1 MVSEHRARMT
11 RESKKSL
18 IIFLSIIGV
27 LCLLA
32 YPFRGFPGLPHEQR
46 YKYID
51 EASELLDYHSAGEVL
66 LERYDRGDGA
76 FSPSF
81 RYVELESSKAFD
93 VLTARTKSLK
103 NVTCTALYE
112 TGTRCYTGQVN
123 IEIHRESITSSK
135 VKLQIIDVYSGRHD
149 K

>member
-1 MVSEHRARMT
+1 MT
-11 RESKKSL
+11 RESKRSL

-51 EASELLDYHSAGEVL
+51 EASELLDYHSAGEIL

-81 RYVELESSKAFD
+81 RYVEIESSKAFD

-103 NVTCTALYE
+103 NVTCTALME
-112 TGTRCYTGQVN
+112 DQTRCYAVKVD
-123 IEIHRESITSSK
+123 IEVYRELSSPNK
-135 VKLQIIDVYSGRHD
+135 VKLIITDVYSGRHD